1 MKEGGEA
8 IMNTAISEGVKAGTK
23 EASKQIISV
32 AATQIAKKIAAES
45 AELITAQLSKQAI
58 TSTSKTGGKFLKKMA
73 SSKMAKNFS
82 QDAVEKMAK
91 QTLEKAGNQA
101 VKSGQKI
108 TTHSVTASMRTTAQL
123 KAMSSVPLVT
133 RLGKGLI
140 AGCKGTQQ
148 ASMAVID
155 KQRASIQKDISLLI
169 VDQQWNQ
176 MIFDLYSDS
185 KKKALDRIRELQQG
199 QGTIIEEGLQTM
211 SQMGT
216 TQVNIASS
224 MV

>member
-1 MKEGGEA
+1 
-8 IMNTAISEGVKAGTK
+8 
-23 EASKQIISV
+23 
-32 AATQIAKKIAAES
+32 
-45 AELITAQLSKQAI
+45 
-58 TSTSKTGGKFLKKMA
+58 
-73 SSKMAKNFS
+73 MAKNFS

-133 RLGKGLI
+133 TLGKGLI